1 MDGICASLSVVKL
14 VSYGFARGSRE
25 ATVTVMLELNR
36 VLVLAYES
44 ALESP
49 SNTLGGVIQSSVA
62 SNMEIKL
69 PINEDE
75 LPNWNFMEQYIKSL
89 PYGDRL

>member
-1 MDGICASLSVVKL
+1 MTTGDRMDGICASLSVVKL
-14 VSYGFARGSRE
+14 VSYGFSRGSRE

-49 SNTLGGVIQSSVA
+49 SNTLGGVIQVLTTSH
-62 SNMEIKL
+62 
-69 PINEDE
+69 
-75 LPNWNFMEQYIKSL
+75 
-89 PYGDRL
+89 

>member
-1 MDGICASLSVVKL
+1 MTAGDRMDGICASLSVVKL

-44 ALESP
+44 VLESP
-49 SNTLGGVIQSSVA
+49 SNTLGGVIQ
-62 SNMEIKL
+62 EGL
-69 PINEDE
+69 
-75 LPNWNFMEQYIKSL
+75 
-89 PYGDRL
+89 